1 VAQAARSINALPI
14 SLTNTI
20 APSKGKKMKHGKK
33 SETSSS
39 SFLSYV
45 NDHLLSKK
53 KRDKTSEPPSSEFLA
68 YVNDHLRNIESL
80 ESLTSK
86 SDYIN
91 KLRDLGLGDFGSVL
105 WSMPHPHYP
114 RLSSAL
120 PPMTP
125 SDITITWT
133 GAAGTVLLDQ
143 GLSFVRACADKF
155 AELTGQSLHGKKI
168 LDFGCGYGRFLR
180 LFSYYTDE
188 VYGVDAW
195 ETSLEHSRN
204 SGFEHKVKKIDEVA
218 TSIPFSF
225 QFDFIF
231 AFSIFT
237 HLSKVSSIAALRTLR
252 QVAKTGTVLV
262 ITIRPVEFWQICV
275 QGATH
280 LPLTA
285 SEASQL
291 IEDHNKLG
299 FSYKPNNSNLPA
311 SEVHYGDTSLTLEWL
326 QRNATGWKL
335 GGIDR
340 SINDPFQIYVALE
353 AA

>member
-1 VAQAARSINALPI
+1 MKS
-14 SLTNTI
+14 
-20 APSKGKKMKHGKK
+20 SKIP
-33 SETSSS
+33 ETSISA
-39 SFLSYV
+39 FLSYV
-45 NDHLLSKK
+45 NGHLRNIMKPRKK
-53 KRDKTSEPPSSEFLA
+53 SESSNISFLTYA
-68 YVNDHLRNIESL
+68 SDHLRNMETSDSL
-80 ESLTSK
+80 ISK

-91 KLRDLGLGDFGSVL
+91 KLRHLGLGDFGSVL
-105 WSMPHPHYP
+105 WNMPHPHYP

-125 SDITITWT
+125 SDITIKWT

-155 AELTGQSLHGKKI
+155 AELTGQSLHRKRI

-188 VYGVDAW
+188 IYGTDAW
-195 ETSLEHSRN
+195 ESSLYHSRK
-204 SGFEHKVKKIDEVA
+204 SGFEHQVKKIDEVA
-218 TSIPFSF
+218 TSIPFNF

-237 HLSKVSSIAALRTLR
+237 HLSKISAIAALSALR
-252 QVAKTGTVLV
+252 QVAKPGTVLI

-285 SEASQL
+285 REASQL
-291 IEDHNKLG
+291 IEDHNTLG
-299 FSYKPNNSNLPA
+299 FSYKPSNSNLPA
-311 SEVHYGDTSLTLEWL
+311 TEVHYGDTSLTLEWL

-335 GGIDR
+335 AGIDR
-340 SINDPFQIYVALE
+340 SVNDPFQIYVALE